1 MFKFW
6 SKIAGN
12 SFSPLSTSFMI
23 LETEKKHKNICSWL
37 QFSLCLCYN
46 FTTAFLM
53 RVENCFITFVKFEPR
68 LSESLPDTVAFC
80 TWHFSFPTHGIWWI
94 GQIYSLGHQFFI
106 HQKMKIC
113 LPSLFFPF
121 FCFSKITCEVI
132 IHFSKLILKLKL
144 YKK

>member
-12 SFSPLSTSFMI
+12 SFSPLSTSFMV
-23 LETEKKHKNICSWL
+23 LDTEKTQKHLLVIAVLIMPLL
-37 QFSLCLCYN
+37 QFHYS
-46 FTTAFLM
+46 FSDASW
-53 RVENCFITFVKFEPR
+53 NCFITFVKFEPR

>member
-23 LETEKKHKNICSWL
+23 LDTEKTQKHLLVIAVLIMPLL
-37 QFSLCLCYN
+37 QFHYSFSDVSWKLLYHFCQIWAKTQWV
-46 FTTAFLM
+46 TTTYSGFLHM
-53 RVENCFITFVKFEPR
+53 T
-68 LSESLPDTVAFC
+68 
-80 TWHFSFPTHGIWWI
+80 
-94 GQIYSLGHQFFI
+94 
-106 HQKMKIC
+106 
-113 LPSLFFPF
+113 LFFSNSWDLMDWPDLFLGASILYSPENENLSPLVIFPFF